1 MARYHRKV
9 EPVVKVMQVARIT
22 FFCIL
27 ITMELS
33 YSFGRA
39 EVCAEDHKTDRSKS
53 WQKFRPLSRQAR
65 RVDQDLV
72 PYFDNSTSKNVTTT
86 SGKTAYLPCRVRH
99 LGDRTV
105 SWIRRKDLHVL
116 TVGRFTYTSDQRFQ
130 TIHLENSDDWT
141 LQVKY
146 PQSKDGG
153 VYECQVSTVPKMSHF
168 VNLNVIDRS
177 QLSGK
182 LEQDTR
188 GIFGTSTV
196 PQYELG
202 KQWSEATMSTDYDW
216 LQRTP
221 GKYNIEK
228 ESKAK
233 IIGGPTLYIN
243 SGSTINLTCLVM
255 ESPVPPDYVFWYH
268 NGKVINYDSPR
279 GISVHTEKAQRTTS
293 KLLISNAQPSDSGN
307 YSCVPSN
314 AEPAAIGLHV
324 LNGEH
329 PAAMQ
334 HGKHTSSGSG
344 LPASWD
350 IQLYLIM
357 NIALLIFNKR

>member
-1 MARYHRKV
+1 MKYFCQKQRDRMNLLS
-9 EPVVKVMQVARIT
+9 VVRIT
-22 FFCIL
+22 LFCTFIAL
-27 ITMELS
+27 ELS

-39 EVCAEDHKTDRSKS
+39 EVCPEDHKSEKS
-53 WQKFRPLSRQAR
+53 RNWHKSRIFARQVR

-72 PYFDNSTSKNVTTT
+72 PYFDNSTSRNITTT
-86 SGKTAYLPCRVRH
+86 TGKTAYLPCRVRH

-130 TIHLENSDDWT
+130 SIHMENSDDWT
-141 LQVKY
+141 LQIKY

-168 VNLNVIDRS
+168 VNLNVID
-177 QLSGK
+177 LSSLPGFPT
-182 LEQDTR
+182 LLS
-188 GIFGTSTV
+188 STGSATA
-196 PQYELG
+196 PQYKFSSE
-202 KQWSEATMSTDYDW
+202 WSISERFTEYDW
-216 LQRTP
+216 LERTP
-221 GKYNIEK
+221 GKSYPK
-228 ESKAK
+228 SKAK

-314 AEPAAIGLHV
+314 ADPAAIGLHV

-334 HGKHTSSGSG
+334 HGKHTSSGCC
-344 LPASWD
+344 LPGSWNTF
-350 IQLYLIM
+350 ILLVV
-357 NIALLIFNKR
+357 NVALFIFNKR

>member
-1 MARYHRKV
+1 MAILMGRV
-9 EPVVKVMQVARIT
+9 EHTDKIMLWARIII
-22 FFCIL
+22 FCI
-27 ITMELS
+27 MVGVELCS
-33 YSFGRA
+33 CSCNS
-39 EVCAEDHKTDRSKS
+39 EVCPRDQKTDSSKS
-53 WQKFRPLSRQAR
+53 WQKSQTLSRHR
-65 RVDQDLV
+65 RRADLDLV
-72 PYFDNSTSKNVTTT
+72 PYFDNSTSRNVTTT
-86 SGKTAYLPCRVRH
+86 SGKTAYLPCRVKH
-99 LGDRTV
+99 LGERTV

-116 TVGRFTYTSDQRFQ
+116 TVGSYTYTSDQRFT
-130 TIHLENSDDWT
+130 TIHLKNSDDWT

-168 VNLNVIDRS
+168 VTLNVI
-177 QLSGK
+177 
-182 LEQDTR
+182 
-188 GIFGTSTV
+188 
-196 PQYELG
+196 
-202 KQWSEATMSTDYDW
+202 
-216 LQRTP
+216 
-221 GKYNIEK
+221 

-233 IIGGPTLYIN
+233 IKGGPTLYIN
-243 SGSTINLTCLVM
+243 SGSTINLTCQVM

-279 GISVHTEKAQRTTS
+279 GISVHTETAQRTTS

-324 LNGEH
+324 LNGEN

-344 LPASWD
+344 LPRSWNV
-350 IQLYLIM
+350 IITVVI
-357 NIALLIFNKR
+357 NFALLFYIKR

>member
-1 MARYHRKV
+1 MGPYNSHV
-9 EPVVKVMQVARIT
+9 ENPICVMRWVRIT
-22 FFCIL
+22 IFCL
-27 ITMELS
+27 LLAMGLS
-33 YSFGRA
+33 ATFSNG
-39 EVCAEDHKTDRSKS
+39 EVCTEEQKTERSRS
-53 WQKFRPLSRQAR
+53 WQKTRSLSRQAR
-65 RVDQDLV
+65 RADQDLV
-72 PYFDNSTSKNVTTT
+72 PYFDNSTSRNVTTT

-146 PQSKDGG
+146 PQRKDGG

-168 VNLNVIDRS
+168 VTLNVI
-177 QLSGK
+177 
-182 LEQDTR
+182 
-188 GIFGTSTV
+188 
-196 PQYELG
+196 
-202 KQWSEATMSTDYDW
+202 
-216 LQRTP
+216 
-221 GKYNIEK
+221 

-293 KLLISNAQPSDSGN
+293 KLLISNAQPNDSGN

-334 HGKHTSSGSG
+334 HGKHTSTGSG
-344 LPASWD
+344 LPTPWNLLLFLVMD
-350 IQLYLIM
+350 
-357 NIALLIFNKR
+357 IALILYNKR

>member
-1 MARYHRKV
+1 MKYFCQKQRDRMNLLS
-9 EPVVKVMQVARIT
+9 VVRIT
-22 FFCIL
+22 LFCTFIAL
-27 ITMELS
+27 ELS

-39 EVCAEDHKTDRSKS
+39 EVCPEDHKSEKS
-53 WQKFRPLSRQAR
+53 RNWHKSRIFARQVR

-72 PYFDNSTSKNVTTT
+72 PYFDNSTSRNITTT
-86 SGKTAYLPCRVRH
+86 TGKTAYLPCRVRH

-130 TIHLENSDDWT
+130 SIHMENSDDWT
-141 LQVKY
+141 LQIKY

-168 VNLNVIDRS
+168 VNLNVI
-177 QLSGK
+177 
-182 LEQDTR
+182 
-188 GIFGTSTV
+188 
-196 PQYELG
+196 
-202 KQWSEATMSTDYDW
+202 
-216 LQRTP
+216 
-221 GKYNIEK
+221 

-314 AEPAAIGLHV
+314 ADPAAIGLHV

-334 HGKHTSSGSG
+334 HGKHTSSGCC
-344 LPASWD
+344 LPGSWNTF
-350 IQLYLIM
+350 ILLVV
-357 NIALLIFNKR
+357 NVALFIFNKR

>member
-1 MARYHRKV
+1 MAHDQHWFEIRGTVMDWTRIIIFCSALAIGLIVSLSHAEACEENHKPERSRNFQKTRSVSRYPRR
-9 EPVVKVMQVARIT
+9 ADT
-22 FFCIL
+22 DL
-27 ITMELS
+27 I
-33 YSFGRA
+33 
-39 EVCAEDHKTDRSKS
+39 
-53 WQKFRPLSRQAR
+53 
-65 RVDQDLV
+65 
-72 PYFDNSTSKNVTTT
+72 PYFDNSTSRNVTTT

-146 PQSKDGG
+146 PQRKDGG

-168 VNLNVIDRS
+168 VTLNVIDVRPN
-177 QLSGK
+177 
-182 LEQDTR
+182 
-188 GIFGTSTV
+188 FGQ
-196 PQYELG
+196 PRRLPNGCAWE
-202 KQWSEATMSTDYDW
+202 EREHFIA
-216 LQRTP
+216 
-221 GKYNIEK
+221 

-293 KLLISNAQPSDSGN
+293 KLLISNAQPNDSGN

-314 AEPAAIGLHV
+314 AEPAAIALHV

-334 HGKHTSSGSG
+334 HGKHTSSGCG
-344 LPASWD
+344 LPYSWNVLKVVASYVLL
-350 IQLYLIM
+350 LY
-357 NIALLIFNKR
+357 NKR